1 MMTFAD
7 FESFLRASFPDVT
20 DVMVER
26 FRLMDSGYRDW
37 NSKINVISRKDI
49 DSLYDHHVLHSL
61 AIAEYLR
68 TQRPETY
75 SLFTAPHIENDSGV
89 AYTAQASTT
98 PLADSHPC
106 HTKASIPESPHTSTE
121 PRIPTGGCS
130 VQKPQTLRVLDL
142 GTGGGFPGIP
152 LAVMFPDVRFTLCDS
167 VGKKTIVAR
176 EIANML
182 GLDNVEI
189 VNARAESLPGKFD
202 FIVSRAVA
210 SLTDFYPWVKGKYSR
225 SILYLKGGDINE
237 EICDLMSRER
247 LRKGSVSTWPVS
259 QWLSDP
265 HFAGKFVIDISR

>member
-1 MMTFAD
+1 MTFAD
-7 FESFLRASFPDVT
+7 FESFLRTSFPDVT

-26 FRLMDSGYRDW
+26 FRMMDSGYRDW

-75 SLFTAPHIENDSGV
+75 SLFTAPHPKGSV
-89 AYTAQASTT
+89 ASASQKGSYSTVIDPTTSPDNAAQA
-98 PLADSHPC
+98 A
-106 HTKASIPESPHTSTE
+106 
-121 PRIPTGGCS
+121 
-130 VQKPQTLRVLDL
+130 LRVLDL

-152 LAVMFPDVRFTLCDS
+152 LAVMFPNVRFTLCDS

-182 GLDNVEI
+182 GLNNVEI

-210 SLTDFYPWVKGKYSR
+210 SLTDFHPWVKGKYSR

-259 QWLSDP
+259 QWLSAP